1 MPPVVDIVDRL
12 VHGKLS
18 TDQYP
23 LMRELGSIEPDRTQ
37 EILIFFLGGSTLA
50 EASFLRRYNQLVP
63 GASILLVGTELL
75 NGAKLIEQFSRAW
88 EK

>member
-1 MPPVVDIVDRL
+1 MVDIVDRL

-23 LMRELGSIEPDRTQ
+23 LMRELGGIEPDRTQ
-37 EILIFFLGGSTLA
+37 EILIVFLGGSTLA
-50 EASFLRRYNQLVP
+50 EASFLRRYNRLVP

-75 NGAKLIEQFSRAW
+75 NSRKLIDRFSRAW
-88 EK
+88 EN

>member
-1 MPPVVDIVDRL
+1 MVDIVDRL

-23 LMRELGSIEPDRTQ
+23 LMCELGGIGSDRAQ
-37 EILIFFLGGSTLA
+37 EILILFLGGSTLA
-50 EASFLRRYNQLVP
+50 EASFLRRYNKLVP

-75 NGAKLIEQFSRAW
+75 NGRKLVEQFSKAW
-88 EK
+88 GDQ

>member
-18 TDQYP
+18 ADQYP
-23 LMRELGSIEPDRTQ
+23 LMTELGGIEPDRTQ

-50 EASFLRRYNQLVP
+50 EASFLRRYNKLVP

-75 NGAKLIEQFSRAW
+75 NGVKLIEQFSRAW